1 MDKTERP
8 ITISH
13 CIQVSAVRWKMD
25 CSAGI
30 NKIHAISIADTP
42 NDTNSQG
49 FIPSLLTQIGSVLE
63 R

>member
-8 ITISH
+8 STISH
-13 CIQVSAVRWKMD
+13 CIQVSVVRWKID
-25 CSAGI
+25 CNTGI

-42 NDTNSQG
+42 NDTNNQG